1 METER
6 CSVPDDIEVNPQ
18 LTLPEREI
26 SFETSTS
33 SGPGG
38 QNVNK
43 VETRVTLLFDLG
55 ASDSLAPEQKERI
68 RERLATRINKAGVLR
83 VVSQKHRSQSANR
96 QVATER
102 FAALLAEALEETPP
116 RKTTRPSRTARRRRL
131 QNKRRRSEIKK
142 LRKPPRRED

>member
-1 METER
+1 MA
-6 CSVPDDIEVNPQ
+6 DDITVNPR
-18 LTLPEREI
+18 LTIPEREV

-43 VETRVTLLFDLG
+43 VETRVTLLFDLA
-55 ASDSLAPEQKERI
+55 ASESLEPEHKQKI
-68 RERLATRINKAGVLR
+68 RNRLATRINKAGVLR

-96 QVATER
+96 QAATER
-102 FAALLAEALEETPP
+102 FAALLAEALEETPR
-116 RKTTRPSRTARRRRL
+116 RKKTRPSRAARRRRL
-131 QNKRRRSEIKK
+131 KKKRRRSEIKK

>member
-1 METER
+1 MGIER
-6 CSVPDDIEVNPQ
+6 SPVPDDIAVSPQ
-18 LTLPEREI
+18 LTLPDREV

-43 VETRVTLLFDLG
+43 VETRVTLLFDLE
-55 ASDSLAPEQKERI
+55 ASDSLDPEQKERI

-96 QVATER
+96 QAATER

-116 RKTTRPSRTARRRRL
+116 RKKTRPTRAARRRRL
-131 QNKRRRSEIKK
+131 QKKRRRGEIKK
-142 LRKPPRRED
+142 LRKPPRHED